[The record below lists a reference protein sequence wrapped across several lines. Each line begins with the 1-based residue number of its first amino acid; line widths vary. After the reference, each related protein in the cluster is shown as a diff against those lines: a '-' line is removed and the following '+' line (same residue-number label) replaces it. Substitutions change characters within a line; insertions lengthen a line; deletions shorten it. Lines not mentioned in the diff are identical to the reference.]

1 VSSIQG
7 LYNGEDKDEGE
18 DTSDDK
24 GEDMDEDI
32 DWIED
37 RTVAYSWQIPLCHP
51 LHGVYIIFI

>member
-1 VSSIQG
+1 VSSIQR

-24 GEDMDEDI
+24 GEDMDEDMDEDI

-37 RTVAYSWQIPLCHP
+37 RTVAYN
-51 LHGVYIIFI
+51 